1 MREREDLISVNVMI
15 SSDKDDLVIN
25 TERAKKINIEIRWLY
40 WKFDFFAKNKNC
52 DRSDTNGWG

>member
-1 MREREDLISVNVMI
+1 MI